1 MHKPIAL
8 LLTGTLIL
16 SSCGTLRDSRINPR
30 NWFGSSREVAVRTPA
45 ENVNPLIP
53 EEEDKVKFNKDKSKE
68 DTTILLRDVTDL
80 RVEQTSTGAIIYAA
94 GLPTRQGAYDVHLRR
109 REGGDDSVLELE
121 FRVAYPEQATQRGSE
136 FSRTVRAAYS
146 LSRQELNGI
155 GLIRVIG
162 ADTARE
168 TRRR

>member
-30 NWFGSSREVAVRTPA
+30 NWFGNSRSVPVSAPQED
-45 ENVNPLIP
+45 VNPLIP
-53 EEEDKVKFNKDKSKE
+53 EPEDKVQFNKKESKE

-94 GLPTRQGAYDVHLRR
+94 GLPTRLGVYDVHLLP
-109 REGGDDSVLELE
+109 RETDDDSVLELE
-121 FRVAYPEQATQRGSE
+121 FRVAYPEEATQRGTE

-146 LSRQELNGI
+146 LSNHDLNGI
-155 GLIRVIG
+155 SLIRVIG